1 MSDESWED
9 ALQWLRKELGKM
21 GRPDIADLSGYDC
34 GEGIKRRL
42 PNQKDLVL
50 MMLKAL
56 RNELRARSSEAMN
69 DSLKDIRE
77 IVKEGEFPTGV
88 TVCRDTEY
96 GRDESYDIP
105 ESEEDVSSAISDLD
119 RLIKE
124 IREQE

>member
-9 ALQWLRKELGKM
+9 ALQWLRKKLGKM

-34 GEGIKRRL
+34 GEGVERQL
-42 PNQKDLVL
+42 PNEKNLVL

-56 RNELRARSSEAMN
+56 RNELRARSSETMN
-69 DSLKDIRE
+69 ESLKDIQK
-77 IVKEGEFPTGV
+77 IVKEGEGPTGV
-88 TVCRDTEY
+88 TVCQDTEY

-105 ESEEDVSSAISDLD
+105 ENEDDVSNAISDLD
-119 RLIKE
+119 KLIKE